1 MLSDS
6 ESEELLQHTRIQ
18 TQLLSRLVELI
29 GKQEEPNTNP
39 YVSWNIAPL
48 KMDDNHPELIQMKDE
63 LNGKRS
69 TLFRLRFYN
78 QYKNSLDF
86 QTIDSLIVTELEIAI
101 RDLQNEYNERK
112 KQLEESGELKTY
124 E

>member
-29 GKQEEPNTNP
+29 GKQDEPNTNP

-48 KMDDNHPELIQMKDE
+48 KMDDNHPELIRMKDE
-63 LNGKRS
+63 LNRKRS
-69 TLFRLRFYN
+69 TLFRFQFYN
-78 QYKNSLDF
+78 EYKNSLHL
-86 QTIDSLIVTELEIAI
+86 QISDSLKVTKLGIAI
-101 RDLQNEYNERK
+101 SDLQHEYNERK